1 MHSSCAV
8 AEGAYSI
15 SAGAAI
21 EVGLARYHIL
31 YPLKQNSG
39 EHMESET
46 GKDIPTQG
54 DSPAQAL
61 GTLSPRKEMS
71 QAHSPFSHSEVSRGS
86 KDYLLVCL
94 RQTSPT

>member
-21 EVGLARYHIL
+21 EMGLARYHIL

-39 EHMESET
+39 EHMESS
-46 GKDIPTQG
+46 IPTSTWGEG
-54 DSPAQAL
+54 DSHQ
-61 GTLSPRKEMS
+61 
-71 QAHSPFSHSEVSRGS
+71 FSSWTGVRG
-86 KDYLLVCL
+86 LVESL
-94 RQTSPT
+94 NFEQLT